1 MIHSETSSK
10 AHPSA
15 LPLPLLFPTI
25 LISFQLSSVA
35 LIRNFHP
42 TSFLP
47 FGNTRFLGRGASKIA
62 NFEYVRDNSKAG
74 DTPVEDDV
82 AVVGLWNGN
91 QAAILLRKSEAF
103 DRTVRI
109 SAISDSCDRIDRDKI
124 SAREAVTVQSSSDV
138 SSEVENVDDEGE
150 KADGAASRKVANS
163 RGWSWVY
170 NCYTVS

>member
-15 LPLPLLFPTI
+15 FPLPLLFPII

-42 TSFLP
+42 TSFLL
-47 FGNTRFLGRGASKIA
+47 FGNASTLGLGASRIA
-62 NFEYVRDNSKAG
+62 SFEYVNDSSKAG

-82 AVVGLWNGN
+82 AVVGLWKGN
-91 QAAILLRKSEAF
+91 QAAILFRKSDAL

-109 SAISDSCDRIDRDKI
+109 SAISESCDRIERDRI
-124 SAREAVTVQSSSDV
+124 SVKAAETVHSSRDV
-138 SSEVENVDDEGE
+138 SSDVENVDEDGE
-150 KADGAASRKVANS
+150 KAEGAASRKVAKR
-163 RGWSWVY
+163 RGWSWV
-170 NCYTVS
+170 